1 VTVHASTTPTD
12 STSTHSFT
20 SDLSP
25 LDLALSRLADFGGVF
40 NATIDPAWESRNTE
54 KTMEFQDF
62 FDFVWGARMGERAA
76 DLMAE
81 EVGKVFDPFDLG
93 SE

>member
-1 VTVHASTTPTD
+1 
-12 STSTHSFT
+12 
-20 SDLSP
+20 
-25 LDLALSRLADFGGVF
+25 VF